1 MMQYEGDFP
10 VPLPDDPQKWSGWSK
25 YKSPNLYERLCLDP
39 RANPSNEI
47 IEEHCR
53 ELMRWWQKKLPLK
66 NQPSNPL
73 AQLLRPGLDESSRYL
88 TEARVELLDPDRRR
102 QVDSELA
109 AQANEQ
115 AVIELHK
122 YLTFALADGT
132 LTAEEEKSL
141 HRFGGE
147 HGLSEDQI
155 VAYIEAELKDSG
167 AQRVV
172 ANAVPAPPQPSV
184 SSEARREARA
194 RRQKSLDPKEDFLR
208 MLRLSGLDSD
218 GMADETR
225 DAFVNMAEN
234 LGIEAE
240 EAEDLVD
247 LYLDEADKMSDP
259 GALPPP
265 RATVVQPVA
274 KPVAAAGPGATPAT
288 TATSGTTAPE
298 APVPET
304 DRTRF
309 ANFVNSIECQM
320 FFIPSGEFSMGSEAV
335 DAGPNER
342 PLTRV
347 TLTRFYM
354 SRFPITN
361 AEYEQFDPT
370 HERKRAPGA
379 GDRHPVVYVSSL
391 DAIKFCQSLSAR
403 ERKRYRL
410 PTEAEWE
417 YAARGTDGRKYPW
430 GNHDGRGDLA
440 NFADRNTVFA
450 WSDREIDDGYPESS
464 PVGAFPFGASPFGL
478 EDMAGNVWEW
488 CLDYLEAYRG
498 TPKVN
503 PRGAANG
510 AKRVYRG
517 GSWKS
522 RFNSL
527 RASARGSNMPNYS
540 CNDLG
545 FRVVCECD

>member
-1 MMQYEGDFP
+1 MQVERNFP
-10 VPLPDDPQKWSGWSK
+10 VPLPDDPQKWDGWSK
-25 YKSPNLYERLCLDP
+25 YKSPNFYERLCLDP

-47 IEEHCR
+47 IEERCR

-88 TEARVELLDPDRRR
+88 TEARVELLDPARR
-102 QVDSELA
+102 QQVDDELA

-115 AVIELHK
+115 AVIEFHK
-122 YLTFALADGT
+122 YLTFALADGF

-141 HRFGGE
+141 YRFGAE
-147 HGLSEDQI
+147 QSLNEEQI

-167 AQRVV
+167 AHRVV
-172 ANAVPAPPQPSV
+172 ANAALPPLAPSV
-184 SSEARREARA
+184 SGEARREARA

-218 GMADETR
+218 GMADDTR

-234 LGIEAE
+234 LGIEPA

-247 LYLDEADKMSDP
+247 LYLDEADKRSDP
-259 GALPPP
+259 DALPPP
-265 RATVVQPVA
+265 RAAVPLATA
-274 KPVAAAGPGATPAT
+274 KPAPIVEVVSETP
-288 TATSGTTAPE
+288 
-298 APVPET
+298 VVVVT
-304 DRTRF
+304 DVVSERARF
-309 ANFVNSIECQM
+309 GNYVNSVGGQM
-320 FFIPSGEFSMGSEAV
+320 LFVPSGEFTMGSEAI

-347 TLTRFYM
+347 TLSRFYM
-354 SRFPITN
+354 SRHVITN
-361 AEYEQFDPT
+361 GEYEQFDHT
-370 HERKRAPGA
+370 HERKRATGA
-379 GDRHPVVYVSSL
+379 SDRHPVVYVSSL
-391 DAIKFCQSLSAR
+391 DAIKFCQSLSTR
-403 ERKRYRL
+403 ERKKYRL

-430 GNHDGRGDLA
+430 GNHDGRGDLG

-464 PVGAFPFGASPFGL
+464 PVGAFPFGTSPFGM

-488 CLDYLEAYRG
+488 CLDFLEPYRG

-503 PRGAANG
+503 PRGPTAG

-527 RASARGSNMPNYS
+527 RATARGSNMPNYS

-545 FRVVCECD
+545 FRIVCECD